1 MAWYA
6 SGFCFCIAFFF
17 YMYAFGV
24 FECVL
29 CVWLCCVY
37 FFAPIRKH
45 PKKKAHNVRFAY
57 LMAIAMDGGKFR
69 SFDVFGWRRRSFLL
83 LLAATVVF
91 CKLFTVTKKTNSG
104 KMIRWKCMI
113 FVCFL
118 EKIYD
123 RKVHCSVSNR
133 VVPLTVVGWD
143 LPIGFYKLP
152 MVLSSWQRFRWQN
165 VVQIMWL

>member
-1 MAWYA
+1 MWPDTHPVSVSVLLSSFICMRLECLSVYCVFGCVVYI
-6 SGFCFCIAFFF
+6 SLRLFENTQRKKLTTFGFPT
-17 YMYAFGV
+17 
-24 FECVL
+24 L
-29 CVWLCCVY
+29 W
-37 FFAPIRKH
+37 RS
-45 PKKKAHNVRFAY
+45 
-57 LMAIAMDGGKFR
+57 MDGGKFR

-104 KMIRWKCMI
+104 KMIGWKCMI